1 MNKKVPR
8 TPFSTPLS
16 GSARETEMRLKHI
29 FSGPKK
35 RPPALFLALVS
46 AACLLCGNLVS
57 CQTAQVEST
66 PSTPPSELWAEYY
79 SSGEAPQDVGHE
91 IQLPEYPDTTF
102 RWTAEGV
109 SALDQS
115 GETVLFT
122 GMPIISVFLHDLTGD
137 GKREFCADVGMDDP
151 RIIVYDYASRT
162 EYTLTGRD
170 GSPYHLSLD
179 GDQLHVEWS
188 NWVKKQDGLLESYT
202 GDLAISPEGVLEVVN
217 EQPPLTIRYQLA
229 SQLSPDINQN
239 GIPEEIRLEN
249 EYGWDEVRFYENGQ
263 LINRE
268 LPGVCLY
275 SYTGGQDYILRC
287 YYYEDDY
294 PGVYYHSYNICDVS
308 GESEEVIQYNNVRF
322 DLNFN
327 ATFHSFDPAAIA
339 AYVEELTGPAGTPS
353 LGLFSHT
360 WRLVVRDGELVA
372 EDPELPL
379 PWLDQFP
386 EIFTQDPD
394 KSLEENLRDFQA
406 AMAAAYPA
414 PEPKKVD
421 ALPFDSPLEMI
432 FSSGAGAWCT
442 GLELNPDGSFTA
454 DYHDSDGPIQ
464 YVCQYPGKLGGF
476 AQLTEHSWSLTL
488 EELVLDTK
496 YPVGTEWDEMTD
508 WLEDGPVHFISS
520 GPAGFE
526 DKDGNTLQPG
536 AQFILYSPEAQG
548 HAPGTELYGA
558 YEFWTWCLS
567 RPDLAGGGSLDCWG
581 LYNLASDIGF
591 FTDP

>member
-57 CQTAQVEST
+57 CQTPQAEST
-66 PSTPPSELWAEYY
+66 ASTPPSELWAEYY

-109 SALDQS
+109 SALGRD
-115 GETVLFT
+115 GETILFT
-122 GMPIISVFLHDLTGD
+122 GTPIISVFLCDLTGD
-137 GKREFCADVGMDDP
+137 SKRDFCADVGMDDP

-202 GDLAISPEGVLEVVN
+202 GDLAISPQGVLEVAN

-229 SQLSPDINQN
+229 SQLSTDINQN

-287 YYYEDDY
+287 YYEGDY

-372 EDPELPL
+372 EEPELPL
-379 PWLDQFP
+379 PWLEQFP
-386 EIFTQDPD
+386 EIFTRDPD
-394 KSLEENLRDFQA
+394 KSLEEDLRNFQA

-421 ALPFDSPLEMI
+421 ALPFDAPLEMI

-454 DYHDSDGPIQ
+454 DYHDADGLIQ
-464 YVCQYPGKLGGF
+464 YVCQYHGKLGGLRP
-476 AQLTEHSWSLTL
+476 AHRTL
-488 EELVLDTK
+488 LGPDSGGAGAGHQV
-496 YPVGTEWDEMTD
+496 PRGHGVGRDD
-508 WLEDGPVHFISS
+508 
-520 GPAGFE
+520 
-526 DKDGNTLQPG
+526 
-536 AQFILYSPEAQG
+536 
-548 HAPGTELYGA
+548 
-558 YEFWTWCLS
+558 
-567 RPDLAGGGSLDCWG
+567 RLA
-581 LYNLASDIGF
+581 
-591 FTDP
+591 

>member
-1 MNKKVPR
+1 MNSKIPR
-8 TPFSTPLS
+8 TPLSTPLS
-16 GSARETEMRLKHI
+16 GSARETEIRLKNI

-35 RPPALFLALVS
+35 RPPALFLARVS

-57 CQTAQVEST
+57 CQTPQAEST
-66 PSTPPSELWAEYY
+66 ASTPPSELWAEYY

-109 SALDQS
+109 SALGRD
-115 GETVLFT
+115 GETILFT
-122 GMPIISVFLHDLTGD
+122 GTPIISVFLCDLTGD
-137 GKREFCADVGMDDP
+137 GKRDFCADVGMDDP

-202 GDLAISPEGVLEVVN
+202 GDLAISPQGVLEVAN

-229 SQLSPDINQN
+229 SQLSTDINQN

-275 SYTGGQDYILRC
+275 SYTGGQDYILRR
-287 YYYEDDY
+287 YYEGDY
-294 PGVYYHSYNICDVS
+294 PGVYYHSYDICDVS

-339 AYVEELTGPAGTPS
+339 AYVEELTRSEEHTSELQSPS
-353 LGLFSHT
+353 
-360 WRLVVRDGELVA
+360 
-372 EDPELPL
+372 
-379 PWLDQFP
+379 
-386 EIFTQDPD
+386 
-394 KSLEENLRDFQA
+394 
-406 AMAAAYPA
+406 
-414 PEPKKVD
+414 
-421 ALPFDSPLEMI
+421 
-432 FSSGAGAWCT
+432 
-442 GLELNPDGSFTA
+442 
-454 DYHDSDGPIQ
+454 
-464 YVCQYPGKLGGF
+464 
-476 AQLTEHSWSLTL
+476 
-488 EELVLDTK
+488 
-496 YPVGTEWDEMTD
+496 
-508 WLEDGPVHFISS
+508 
-520 GPAGFE
+520 
-526 DKDGNTLQPG
+526 
-536 AQFILYSPEAQG
+536 
-548 HAPGTELYGA
+548 
-558 YEFWTWCLS
+558 
-567 RPDLAGGGSLDCWG
+567 
-581 LYNLASDIGF
+581 
-591 FTDP
+591 

>member
-1 MNKKVPR
+1 M
-8 TPFSTPLS
+8 
-16 GSARETEMRLKHI
+16 
-29 FSGPKK
+29 
-35 RPPALFLALVS
+35 
-46 AACLLCGNLVS
+46 
-57 CQTAQVEST
+57 
-66 PSTPPSELWAEYY
+66 
-79 SSGEAPQDVGHE
+79 
-91 IQLPEYPDTTF
+91 
-102 RWTAEGV
+102 
-109 SALDQS
+109 
-115 GETVLFT
+115 
-122 GMPIISVFLHDLTGD
+122 
-137 GKREFCADVGMDDP
+137 
-151 RIIVYDYASRT
+151 
-162 EYTLTGRD
+162 
-170 GSPYHLSLD
+170 
-179 GDQLHVEWS
+179 
-188 NWVKKQDGLLESYT
+188 
-202 GDLAISPEGVLEVVN
+202 
-217 EQPPLTIRYQLA
+217 
-229 SQLSPDINQN
+229 
-239 GIPEEIRLEN
+239 
-249 EYGWDEVRFYENGQ
+249 
-263 LINRE
+263 
-268 LPGVCLY
+268 
-275 SYTGGQDYILRC
+275 
-287 YYYEDDY
+287 
-294 PGVYYHSYNICDVS
+294 
-308 GESEEVIQYNNVRF
+308 
-322 DLNFN
+322 
-327 ATFHSFDPAAIA
+327 
-339 AYVEELTGPAGTPS
+339 EELTGPAGTPS

-386 EIFTQDPD
+386 EIFTRDPD
-394 KSLEENLRDFQA
+394 KSLEENLRGFQA

-464 YVCQYPGKLGGF
+464 YVCQYHGKLGGF

-520 GPAGFE
+520 GPVGFE
-526 DKDGNTLQPG
+526 DKDGNALQPG
-536 AQFILYSPEAQG
+536 ARFILYSPEAQG

-567 RPDLAGGGSLDCWG
+567 RPDLAGGGSLGCWG

>member
-1 MNKKVPR
+1 M
-8 TPFSTPLS
+8 
-16 GSARETEMRLKHI
+16 
-29 FSGPKK
+29 
-35 RPPALFLALVS
+35 
-46 AACLLCGNLVS
+46 
-57 CQTAQVEST
+57 
-66 PSTPPSELWAEYY
+66 
-79 SSGEAPQDVGHE
+79 
-91 IQLPEYPDTTF
+91 
-102 RWTAEGV
+102 
-109 SALDQS
+109 
-115 GETVLFT
+115 
-122 GMPIISVFLHDLTGD
+122 FLHDLTGD

-202 GDLAISPEGVLEVVN
+202 GGLAISPQGVLEVVN

-229 SQLSPDINQN
+229 SQLSTDINQN

-308 GESEEVIQYNNVRF
+308 GESEEVIQYNNVLF

-386 EIFTQDPD
+386 EIFTRDPD
-394 KSLEENLRDFQA
+394 KSLEENLHHHSSPPWPPPIPLRS
-406 AMAAAYPA
+406 
-414 PEPKKVD
+414 PKRWT
-421 ALPFDSPLEMI
+421 PCPLTPP
-432 FSSGAGAWCT
+432 W
-442 GLELNPDGSFTA
+442 
-454 DYHDSDGPIQ
+454 
-464 YVCQYPGKLGGF
+464 
-476 AQLTEHSWSLTL
+476 
-488 EELVLDTK
+488 
-496 YPVGTEWDEMTD
+496 
-508 WLEDGPVHFISS
+508 
-520 GPAGFE
+520 
-526 DKDGNTLQPG
+526 
-536 AQFILYSPEAQG
+536 
-548 HAPGTELYGA
+548 
-558 YEFWTWCLS
+558 
-567 RPDLAGGGSLDCWG
+567 R
-581 LYNLASDIGF
+581 
-591 FTDP
+591 

>member
-57 CQTAQVEST
+57 CQTPQAEST
-66 PSTPPSELWAEYY
+66 ASTPPSELWAEYY

-109 SALDQS
+109 SALGRD
-115 GETVLFT
+115 GETILFT
-122 GMPIISVFLHDLTGD
+122 GTPIISVFLCDLTGD
-137 GKREFCADVGMDDP
+137 SKRDFCADVGMDDP

-202 GDLAISPEGVLEVVN
+202 GDLAISPQGVLEVAN

-229 SQLSPDINQN
+229 SQLSTDINQN

-287 YYYEDDY
+287 YYEGDY

-372 EDPELPL
+372 EEPELPL
-379 PWLDQFP
+379 PWLEQFP
-386 EIFTQDPD
+386 EIFTRDPD
-394 KSLEENLRDFQA
+394 KSLEEDLRNFQA

-421 ALPFDSPLEMI
+421 ALPFDAPLEMI

-454 DYHDSDGPIQ
+454 DYHDADGLIQ
-464 YVCQYPGKLGGF
+464 YVCQYHGKLGGF
-476 AQLTEHSWSLTL
+476 AQLTEHSWALTL

-567 RPDLAGGGSLDCWG
+567 RPDLAGGGSLGCWG